1 MTLSLY
7 LARRFLIAF
16 GLVAGIF
23 ATLVFLIDLIEH
35 IRRLSQAGQ
44 SGMAGALTLAA
55 LNAPNVLY
63 QILPL
68 VVMLASIAYFIGLA
82 RSSELVAI
90 RASGRSAL
98 RALVAPV
105 GVAALIG
112 VFAVTVLNP
121 VVSMTTR
128 SFALALERL
137 DAGRDRVLSISA
149 EGLWLRQASETG
161 QVVIRALRSNPDG
174 TLLFGASFLSFTLE
188 GPPVERIE
196 AARAQLRQGDWLLS
210 DVKIWRLDA
219 ENPEATAELR
229 AEMALPTDLTP
240 DKIRDS
246 FASPDSISIWALTD
260 FIDGLERAGFA
271 STLHRVWLQKE
282 IATPALLAAIVL
294 LAAGF
299 TMRHAR
305 FGRTGVAVL
314 AAILAGF
321 AVFFIR
327 NFAQVLGENGQL
339 PIILAA
345 WVPPVATALAAL
357 GLLLHLE
364 DG

>member
-7 LARRFLIAF
+7 LARRFLVAL
-16 GLVAGIF
+16 GLVAAIF
-23 ATLVFLIDLIEH
+23 GTLVFLIDLIEH
-35 IRRLSQAGQ
+35 IRRLSQ
-44 SGMAGALTLAA
+44 SGTANLADAMTLAA

-68 VVMLASIAYFIGLA
+68 VVMLASVAYFIGLA
-82 RSSELVAI
+82 RTSELVAI

-98 RALVAPV
+98 RALLAPV
-105 GVAALIG
+105 TVAALVG

-128 SFALALERL
+128 SLALMQERL
-137 DAGRDRVLSISA
+137 SAGSDRVLSISA
-149 EGLWLRQASETG
+149 EGLWLRQGSENG
-161 QVVIRALRSNPDG
+161 QVVIRANRSNPDG
-174 TLLFGASFLSFTLE
+174 TQLFGATFLSFTPA

-196 AARAQLRQGDWLLS
+196 AARAQLQPGAWRLL
-210 DVKIWRLDA
+210 DAKIWRLDA
-219 ENPEATAELR
+219 ENPEASAELR
-229 AEMALPTDLTP
+229 AEMTLPTDLTP

-246 FASPDSISIWALTD
+246 FGTPESVSIWALTD
-260 FIDGLERAGFA
+260 FIEGLERAGFA

-305 FGRTGVAVL
+305 FGRTGVSVL
-314 AAILAGF
+314 GAILAGF
-321 AVFFIR
+321 AVFFVR

-339 PIILAA
+339 PIMMAA